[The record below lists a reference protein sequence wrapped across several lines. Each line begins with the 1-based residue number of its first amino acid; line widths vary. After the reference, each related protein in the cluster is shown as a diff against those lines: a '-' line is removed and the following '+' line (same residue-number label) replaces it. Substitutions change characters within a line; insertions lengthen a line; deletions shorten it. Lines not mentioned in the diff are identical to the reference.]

1 MAFPHGLRALNH
13 SDFRRFYFSQFAAQI
28 GSWMQNVAQAWLVLQ
43 LTNSPFKLGLLATLQ
58 FSPVLLFSIV
68 SGAVADRLPKRPLL
82 VATQMTL
89 ACQGLLLALLVA
101 TGHVEY
107 WHVAVLGLALGFA
120 NVGDP
125 PARKWFGME
134 PVGRAD
140 VSSAVALNSAGF
152 TLARLVGPAV
162 AGVVIGRLGV
172 APTFFVN
179 SLGFLGVI
187 VTLLRMKVPDPPPRT
202 ARATILEEIA
212 EGVRYAA
219 ATPRLRL
226 AMGLVFVVSLCV
238 FNFSVYVPLL
248 AKNVLGL
255 GAEGFGF
262 LMASLGVG
270 AVAGALTVG
279 ARASRYPSLRSMFAA
294 ATLSFGMLLG
304 LGLTPRIE
312 FAVPLLFFTGYW
324 GIGDGR
330 GHAVLGAVGDLLHR
344 PAQDLARARLGQALD
359 DERGLERGDR
369 ADLLAHLLDQLPD
382 DLGFAAGDTRLGDDE
397 ADGDFALDLVGDADD
412 GALGHVGMG
421 GEHLFH
427 RARG

>member
-1 MAFPHGLRALNH
+1 MEYPHGLRALNH
-13 SDFRRFYFSQFAAQI
+13 GDFRRFYFSQLAAQV
-28 GSWMQNVAQAWLVLQ
+28 GSWMQNVTQAWLVLQ

-82 VATQMTL
+82 VATQTTL

-120 NVGDP
+120 NVVDQ
-125 PARKWFGME
+125 PARQSFVME
-134 PVGRAD
+134 LVGRAD

-152 TLARLVGPAV
+152 NLARIVGPAV
-162 AGVVIGRLGV
+162 AGIVIARLGV

-179 SLGFLGVI
+179 SLGFIGVI
-187 VTLLRMKVPDPPPRT
+187 VTLLRMKARGLPPGT
-202 ARATILEEIA
+202 AHASIFEEIA

-219 ATPRLRL
+219 GTPRLRL
-226 AMGLVFVVSLCV
+226 AIGLVFVVSLCV

-270 AVAGALTVG
+270 AVGGALTVG
-279 ARASRYPSLRSMFAA
+279 ARATRPSVRSMLVS
-294 ATLSFGMLLG
+294 ATLALSTLMALG
-304 LGLTPRIE
+304 VTRRIE
-312 FAVPLLFFTGYW
+312 LAIPLLFFTGYW
-324 GIGDGR
+324 GIMLMASCNTSIQLQAPDGLR
-330 GHAVLGAVGDLLHR
+330 GRVMSIYTWVSGGVFPIGAFIVGTISQGWGVSVAFLWNGTLG
-344 PAQDLARARLGQALD
+344 LAG
-359 DERGLERGDR
+359 
-369 ADLLAHLLDQLPD
+369 
-382 DLGFAAGDTRLGDDE
+382 
-397 ADGDFALDLVGDADD
+397 V
-412 GALGHVGMG
+412 GALA
-421 GEHLFH
+421 LWW
-427 RARG
+427 RLRRD

>member
-1 MAFPHGLRALNH
+1 MEFPHGLRALNH
-13 SDFRRFYFSQFAAQI
+13 RDYRRLYFSQLAAQV

-43 LTNSPFKLGLLATLQ
+43 LTDSPFKLGFLATLQ

-68 SGAVADRLPKRPLL
+68 GGAVADRLPKRRLL
-82 VATQMTL
+82 IATQTTL

-120 NVGDP
+120 NVVDQ
-125 PARKWFGME
+125 PARQSFVME
-134 PVGRAD
+134 LVGRAD

-152 TLARLVGPAV
+152 NLARIVGPAV
-162 AGVVIGRLGV
+162 AGIVIGRFGV

-179 SLGFLGVI
+179 SLGFVGVI
-187 VTLLRMKVPDPPPRT
+187 VTLLRMKAPGSSSSV
-202 ARATILEEIA
+202 ARASIVEEIA

-219 ATPRLRL
+219 GTPRLRL
-226 AMGLVFVVSLCV
+226 AIGLVLVVSLCV

-279 ARASRYPSLRSMFAA
+279 ARAARFPSVRSMLVA
-294 ATLSFGMLLG
+294 ATLALGMLMG
-304 LGLTPRIE
+304 LGFTRRIE
-312 FAVPLLFFTGYW
+312 LAVPLLFFTGYW
-324 GIGDGR
+324 GIMLMASCNTSMQLQTPDALRGR
-330 GHAVLGAVGDLLHR
+330 VMSIYTWVSGGVFPIGAFIVGTVSEWWGVSAAFLWNGTVGLAAVGVLTLWWR
-344 PAQDLARARLGQALD
+344 WRRA
-359 DERGLERGDR
+359 
-369 ADLLAHLLDQLPD
+369 
-382 DLGFAAGDTRLGDDE
+382 
-397 ADGDFALDLVGDADD
+397 
-412 GALGHVGMG
+412 
-421 GEHLFH
+421 
-427 RARG
+427 

>member
-1 MAFPHGLRALNH
+1 MEYPHGLRALNH
-13 SDFRRFYFSQFAAQI
+13 GDFRRFYFSQFAAQV

-89 ACQGLLLALLVA
+89 ACQALLLALLVA

-120 NVGDP
+120 NVVDQ
-125 PARKWFGME
+125 PARQSFVME
-134 PVGRAD
+134 LVGRAD

-152 TLARLVGPAV
+152 NLARIVGPAV
-162 AGVVIGRLGV
+162 AGIVIARLGV

-179 SLGFLGVI
+179 SLGFIGVI
-187 VTLLRMKVPDPPPRT
+187 VTLLRMRGRGLPPGM
-202 ARATILEEIA
+202 ARASIFEEIA

-219 ATPRLRL
+219 GTPRLRL
-226 AMGLVFVVSLCV
+226 AIGLVFVVSLCV

-270 AVAGALTVG
+270 AVGGALTVG
-279 ARASRYPSLRSMFAA
+279 ARAARPSVRSMLVS
-294 ATLSFGMLLG
+294 ATLALSTLMALG
-304 LGLTPRIE
+304 VTRRIE
-312 FAVPLLFFTGYW
+312 LAIPLLFFTGYW
-324 GIGDGR
+324 GIMLMASCNTSIQLQAPDGLR
-330 GHAVLGAVGDLLHR
+330 GRVMSIYTWVSGGVFPIGAFIVGTISQGWGVSVAFLWNGTLGLAAVG
-344 PAQDLARARLGQALD
+344 ALALWWRLRRD
-359 DERGLERGDR
+359 
-369 ADLLAHLLDQLPD
+369 
-382 DLGFAAGDTRLGDDE
+382 
-397 ADGDFALDLVGDADD
+397 
-412 GALGHVGMG
+412 
-421 GEHLFH
+421 
-427 RARG
+427 